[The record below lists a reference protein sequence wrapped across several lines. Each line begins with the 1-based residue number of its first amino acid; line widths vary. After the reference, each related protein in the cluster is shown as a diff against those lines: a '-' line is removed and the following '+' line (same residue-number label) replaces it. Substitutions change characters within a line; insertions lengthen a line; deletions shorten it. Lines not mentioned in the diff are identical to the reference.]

1 MKQTMRVVNK
11 ESRTETYLI
20 NLIFLGMIFSCASI
34 IGMALNMDM
43 SNTLPHPFTYN
54 EELVYRYAM
63 RFCASA
69 YPTFLLILIY
79 SRLRIS
85 RIRKQRINGVV

>member
-1 MKQTMRVVNK
+1 MKETMRVINK
-11 ESRTETYLI
+11 QSKTEKYLL

-43 SNTLPHPFTYN
+43 SNTLPFPFTYN
-54 EELVYRYAM
+54 EELMFRYAM

-69 YPTFLLILIY
+69 YPTFFLILVV
-79 SRLRIS
+79 SRLRIK
-85 RIRKQRINGVV
+85 RIRKQRMNEVV

>member
-20 NLIFLGMIFSCASI
+20 NLIFLGMIFSCAFI

-43 SNTLPHPFTYN
+43 SNTLPYPFTYN
-54 EELVYRYAM
+54 DELVYRYAM

-69 YPTFLLILIY
+69 YPTFFLVLVV
-79 SRLRIS
+79 SRLRIK
-85 RIRKQRINGVV
+85 RIRKQRMNEVA